1 MGANLRAR
9 TAYPTG
15 AHEFTP
21 GFSGIRVA
29 RSLVFCV
36 VICTSLFVLLSDF
49 LFAVVLCVPLR
60 FTASDYPLY
69 ICIFKLFFLPQGRRS
84 LALSLSPL
92 SSTLLVLRLCTKNI
106 ISGISDCFYVFASI
120 FALKCS
126 LSDARKKEK
135 NILSSCTYFKICK
148 WDYNIVNRY
157 FLRVARSIYRYHQWQ
172 CTCAKQKLAK

>member
-1 MGANLRAR
+1 MTWLTVTEVLCHNWPRICSVCRNQNPVFSSWLTYHRVCNKSNTTSVICGAG
-9 TAYPTG
+9 TAHSSG

-92 SSTLLVLRLCTKNI
+92 SSILLVLRRL
-106 ISGISDCFYVFASI
+106 
-120 FALKCS
+120 AL
-126 LSDARKKEK
+126 
-135 NILSSCTYFKICK
+135 
-148 WDYNIVNRY
+148 
-157 FLRVARSIYRYHQWQ
+157 H
-172 CTCAKQKLAK
+172 

>member
-1 MGANLRAR
+1 LWFKRTCNHLWNSSVTKREKRWMIPIDHRYVLFVVIKIRSFPHDWLIHRVCNKSNTTSVICGAG
-9 TAYPTG
+9 TAHSSG

-69 ICIFKLFFLPQGRRS
+69 ICIFKLFFLPQGRMS
-84 LALSLSPL
+84 LTLSLSPL
-92 SSTLLVLRLCTKNI
+92 SSTLLVLRRL
-106 ISGISDCFYVFASI
+106 
-120 FALKCS
+120 AL
-126 LSDARKKEK
+126 
-135 NILSSCTYFKICK
+135 
-148 WDYNIVNRY
+148 
-157 FLRVARSIYRYHQWQ
+157 H
-172 CTCAKQKLAK
+172 